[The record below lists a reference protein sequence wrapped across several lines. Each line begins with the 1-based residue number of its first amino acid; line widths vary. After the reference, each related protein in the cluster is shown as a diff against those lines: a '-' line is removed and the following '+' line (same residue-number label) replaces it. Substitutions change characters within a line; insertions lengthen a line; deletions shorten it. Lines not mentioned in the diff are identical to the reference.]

1 MDDLTILTGKGQVT
15 GNGQIAGNSRITGWT
30 DIRVTRGIERFPSGF
45 SVTMTERFAGDT
57 RDVVVK
63 PGDPLQVL
71 LGQDVVVTGYA
82 DRFAP
87 SITAGQHSIS
97 LSGRGKCQ
105 DLVDCSH
112 AWNGC
117 QMSNV
122 TVLAIAQGLSA
133 PYGVSVTALADVGAP
148 IPQVNLAWSETPYS
162 VIEQHARYRQL
173 LVYEDEYGNLVLA
186 RATMPDKGGDYPVIE
201 EGKNIESGNSM
212 FSMDSR
218 FSEYVVRRLSIDLM
232 SDVGGGPDVLA
243 VVTDPGVPRFR
254 RRSLIAETGDGADF
268 TVSKARG
275 NWEAARRAGRSLQ
288 VNLTVDSWR
297 DGSGKLWTPNTL
309 VTVRAPSLRLQ
320 SLTWLIAE
328 VTYRRDA
335 TGTHADLVLM
345 PPQAF
350 FPQPILLFPGLQ
362 DVVPANGASPK

>member
-1 MDDLTILTGKGQVT
+1 MDDLTILTG
-15 GNGQIAGNSRITGWT
+15 NSRISGWT
-30 DIRVTRGIERFPSGF
+30 GIRVTRGIERFPSGF
-45 SVTMTERFAGDT
+45 SVTMTERFADDT

-122 TVLAIAQGLSA
+122 TVLAIAQGLCA
-133 PYGVSVTALADVGAP
+133 PYGISVTALADVGAP
-148 IPQVNLAWSETPYS
+148 IPQVNLPWGDTPYS

-173 LVYEDEYGNLVLA
+173 LVYEDEKGNLVLA
-186 RATMPDKGGDYPVIE
+186 RATMPDKGGGNYPVIE
-201 EGKNIESGNSM
+201 EGKIIESGDSM
-212 FSMDSR
+212 FSMDQR
-218 FSEYVVRRLSIDLM
+218 FSEYVVRRLAVDMM
-232 SDVGGGPDVLA
+232 SDVGGGPDVL
-243 VVTDPGVPRFR
+243 VSFSDPGVPRFR
-254 RRSLIAETGDGADF
+254 RRSIIAETGDGADF
-268 TVSKARG
+268 AVSKARG
-275 NWEAARRAGRSLQ
+275 AWEAARRAGRSLQ

-297 DGSGKLWTPNTL
+297 DGFGRLWTPNTL
-309 VTVRAPSLRLQ
+309 VTVKAPSLRLQ
-320 SLTWLIAE
+320 SVTWLVAE

-350 FPQPILLFPGLQ
+350 FPQPILLFPGMQ
-362 DVVPANGASPK
+362 DVVAANGAAPK